1 MPPTRKSLSFL
12 TLKSNHGSKS
22 KENTFL
28 YRLSDYSSTI
38 QRRKS
43 MRNSTLSSHL
53 KNIVSLIIWLLLK
66 KRCPLGQRDFLSSYQ
81 RFHSIGAL
89 YALYAFIKN
98 FNMQWLTCNGSCL
111 KSQLHKGAHRKL

>member
-1 MPPTRKSLSFL
+1 MPPTRKSLPFL

-66 KRCPLGQRDFLSSYQ
+66 KRVSVRSERFSFLISKIPLNWCIVR
-81 RFHSIGAL
+81 I
-89 YALYAFIKN
+89 AFIKN
-98 FNMQWLTCNGSCL
+98 FNMKSVICNGSCL
-111 KSQLHKGAHRKL
+111 KSQLHKRAH